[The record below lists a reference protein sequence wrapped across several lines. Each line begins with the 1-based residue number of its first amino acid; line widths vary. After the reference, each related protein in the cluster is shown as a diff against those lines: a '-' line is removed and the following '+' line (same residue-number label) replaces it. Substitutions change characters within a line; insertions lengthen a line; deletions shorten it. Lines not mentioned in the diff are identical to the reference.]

1 LYDLLVAK
9 RNAANSEDNPETI
22 SWQALGNETENA
34 LGQRID
40 NPRAF
45 KIQFEA
51 DPELDKICSYGPEGV
66 KLKTDAEEMPA
77 TGGNTGKNTV
87 SKMAKSATAR
97 RQG

>member
-1 LYDLLVAK
+1 VAK
-9 RNAANSEDNPETI
+9 RNAANSEDNPEII

-40 NPRAF
+40 SPRAF
-45 KIQFEA
+45 KVKFEA
-51 DPELDKICSYGPEGV
+51 DPELDDICSYGPEGV
-66 KLKTDAEEMPA
+66 KLKTDAEEMS
-77 TGGNTGKNTV
+77 TSGGNTGKNTV

>member
-1 LYDLLVAK
+1 MAK

-22 SWQALGNETENA
+22 SWQALGNETENT

-45 KIQFEA
+45 KVQFEA
-51 DPELDKICSYGPEGV
+51 DPELDKICSYGPGGV

-77 TGGNTGKNTV
+77 SGGNTGKNTV
-87 SKMAKSATAR
+87 SDMAKSATAR

>member
-1 LYDLLVAK
+1 MICWWQSAMPPTV
-9 RNAANSEDNPETI
+9 RTI
-22 SWQALGNETENA
+22 LKQSAGALGNETENT

-45 KIQFEA
+45 KVKFEA

-77 TGGNTGKNTV
+77 SGGNTGKNTV
-87 SKMAKSATAR
+87 SNMAKSATAR

>member
-1 LYDLLVAK
+1 MAAK
-9 RNAANSEDNPETI
+9 RNAADSEDNPETI

-40 NPRAF
+40 NPKDF
-45 KIQFEA
+45 KVKFEA

-66 KLKTDAEEMPA
+66 KIKTSAEEAPA
-77 TGGNTGKNTV
+77 SGGNTGKDTV
-87 SKMAKSATAR
+87 GQMAKSATAR

>member
-9 RNAANSEDNPETI
+9 RNAADSEDNPETI
-22 SWQALGNETENA
+22 SWTALGNETENA

-40 NPRAF
+40 NPRDF
-45 KIQFEA
+45 KVKFEA

-66 KLKTDAEEMPA
+66 KIKSNAEESPA
-77 TGGNTGKNTV
+77 SGGNTGKDTV
-87 SKMAKSATAR
+87 AQMAKSATAR